1 MAPLMS
7 SRNRSD
13 DHTVVNVEDKT
24 QRLIVR
30 QRLAIQGLAVLCLVV
45 TMLFVWQLTVNVIN
59 KKVK

>member
-1 MAPLMS
+1 MS